1 MRLEFDRLNDEPDA
15 LGDRVK
21 LAALVLFVALIVAI
35 VVIVRPN
42 SALLN
47 VSTGGIHE
55 PADVARLQAANV
67 SAYLV
72 GSAFMA
78 ANEPGRELQ
87 RVFSGA

>member
-55 PADVARLQAANV
+55 PAASRAAPT
-67 SAYLV
+67 L
-72 GSAFMA
+72 
-78 ANEPGRELQ
+78 PR
-87 RVFSGA
+87 